1 VSDEDARRVY
11 IYEVKLTQADG
22 RGGSGWSVIVVTDTL
37 DPASLLRVARIEADR
52 RFSDSGGAEDWI
64 GLDEAKLLHTGVL
77 DPAIA

>member
-11 IYEVKLTQADG
+11 VYEVKLTQADG

-37 DPASLLRVARIEADR
+37 DPNSLLRVARIEADR
-52 RFSDSGGAEDWI
+52 RFRGGADDWV
-64 GLDEAKLLHTGVL
+64 GLDEVKLLHNGVL